1 MHCDPILSI
10 EQSVGQPGGTRSDMT
25 TEGPRVVLVVEDDDG
40 MREAIESLL
49 GAAGFDT
56 AAYTSAEA
64 MFAGES
70 VDRSLCVISDLH
82 LPAMSGLDLLTEL
95 RKRGAMT
102 PVIVITGFD
111 TAATREEAAS
121 RGAAAYLAKPFE
133 GRALLAAID
142 SISAQ
147 AGQT

>member
-1 MHCDPILSI
+1 MRCVPVLSI
-10 EQSVGQPGGTRSDMT
+10 ERSFGQPGNMRFDMA

-64 MFAGES
+64 MLAGGS
-70 VDRSLCVISDLH
+70 GAGSLCVISDLN
-82 LPAMSGLDLLTEL
+82 LPTMSGLDLLTEL
-95 RKRGAMT
+95 RKRGATT

-121 RGAAAYLAKPFE
+121 RGAFAYLAKPFE
-133 GRALLAAID
+133 GSALLAAID